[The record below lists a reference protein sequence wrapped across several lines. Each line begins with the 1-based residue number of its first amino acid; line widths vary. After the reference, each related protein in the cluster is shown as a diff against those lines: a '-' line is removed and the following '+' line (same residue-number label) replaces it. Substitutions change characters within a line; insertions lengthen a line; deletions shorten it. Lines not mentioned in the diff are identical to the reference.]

1 MRTISGSR
9 ESDLRTLKSFS
20 EYDTLGGTCTM
31 QWFYGL
37 LGLYPLEYLQF
48 SRDTPFHQSYRKKA
62 REKLLNGF
70 EWQLSK
76 ILNAELTDEKVTILN
91 EIFKQLDHLLDQKN

>member
-9 ESDLRTLKSFS
+9 ENDLRKLKSFS
-20 EYDTLGGTCTM
+20 EYNTLGGTCTM

-37 LGLYPLEYLQF
+37 WGLYPLEYLQF
-48 SRDTPFHQSYRKKA
+48 SRDTPFHQFYRKKA

-76 ILNAELTDEKVTILN
+76 ILNAELTDEKVTTLN
-91 EIFKQLDHLLDQKN
+91 EIFKKLDHLLDQ

>member
-9 ESDLRTLKSFS
+9 ESDLRTLKNFS
-20 EYDTLGGTCTM
+20 SYDTLGGTCTM

-48 SRDTPFHQSYRKKA
+48 SRDTPFHQFYRKKA

-70 EWQLSK
+70 EWQISK
-76 ILNAELTDEKVTILN
+76 ILNAELTDEKVTTIN
-91 EIFKQLDHLLDQKN
+91 EVFKQLDHLLDQ